1 MILVTGHKG
10 YIGSHLYSALIER
23 GYSVI
28 GMDLKDNQNILF
40 HLNNIKEKINTVF
53 HLAAIPSVA
62 YSVEN
67 PSYSLMQN
75 VLGTSTVLEWA
86 MKNNVNRFIFSSS
99 AAIYGNG
106 NGPTSPYGLHKLM
119 SEKECKLYSDLYDL
133 DVVCLRYFN
142 VYSEDQ
148 KYGGAYST
156 VIAAWMEMLRQ
167 GKELRIDGDGEQT
180 RDFIYIDDIVDAN
193 IFCMLHNKRFNAD
206 CFDIASGQSVSLKF
220 LKTMIERYQS
230 AKWINTPE
238 RKGDI
243 KHVNPDVSAI
253 NNIGWSAKTPIEE
266 GIKKCLQKIKEKKN
280 EIK

>member
-10 YIGSHLYSALIER
+10 YIGSRLSSSLIER

-28 GMDLKDNQNILF
+28 GMDLKDNENILY
-40 HLNNIKEKINTVF
+40 HLSNIKHKIDTVF
-53 HLAAIPSVA
+53 HLAAIPSVS

-86 MKNNVNRFIFSSS
+86 MKNNVNRVVFSSS

-119 SEKECKLYSDLYDL
+119 SEKECKLYSDLYGL

-148 KYGGAYST
+148 EYGGAYST
-156 VIAAWMEMLRQ
+156 VISAWMEMLRQ
-167 GKELRIDGDGEQT
+167 GEDLRFEGDGQQT

-193 IFCMLHNKRFNAD
+193 IFCMLYKGKFKAE
-206 CFDIASGQSVSLKF
+206 CFDVASGKTISLNT
-220 LKTMIERYQS
+220 LRSMIEKYQNP
-230 AKWINTPE
+230 KWQMKPE
-238 RKGDI
+238 RKGDV
-243 KHVNPDVSAI
+243 KYVSPDVSKI
-253 NNIGWSAKTPIEE
+253 NKIGWKAKIPIEE
-266 GIKKCLQKIKEKKN
+266 GIKKCFQNL
-280 EIK
+280 

>member
-10 YIGSHLYSALIER
+10 YIGSRLSSSLIER

-28 GMDLKDNQNILF
+28 GMDLKDNENILH
-40 HLNNIKEKINTVF
+40 HLSNIKNKIDTVF

-86 MKNNVNRFIFSSS
+86 MKNNVNRVVFSSS

-106 NGPTSPYGLHKLM
+106 DGPTSPYGLHKLM
-119 SEKECKLYSDLYDL
+119 SEKECKLYSDLYGL

-148 KYGGAYST
+148 EYGGAYST
-156 VIAAWMEMLRQ
+156 VISAWMEMLRQ
-167 GKELRIDGDGEQT
+167 GKDLRFEGDGQQT
-180 RDFIYIDDIVDAN
+180 RDFIYIDDIVDVN
-193 IFCMLHNKRFNAD
+193 MFCMLYKGKFKAE
-206 CFDIASGQSVSLKF
+206 CFDVASGKTISLNTLRSMVEK
-220 LKTMIERYQS
+220 YQNP
-230 AKWINTPE
+230 KWQMKPE
-238 RKGDI
+238 RKGDV
-243 KHVNPDVSAI
+243 KYVSPDVSKI
-253 NNIGWSAKTPIEE
+253 NKIGWKAKIPIEE
-266 GIKKCLQKIKEKKN
+266 GIKKCFQNL
-280 EIK
+280 

>member
-1 MILVTGHKG
+1 VILVTGHKG
-10 YIGSHLYSALIER
+10 YIGSRLSSSLIER

-28 GMDLKDNQNILF
+28 GMDLKDNENILH
-40 HLNNIKEKINTVF
+40 HLSNIKNKIDTVF

-86 MKNNVNRFIFSSS
+86 MKNNVNRVVFSSS

-106 NGPTSPYGLHKLM
+106 DGPTSPYGLHKLM
-119 SEKECKLYSDLYDL
+119 SEKECKLYSDLYGL

-148 KYGGAYST
+148 EYGGAYST
-156 VIAAWMEMLRQ
+156 VISAWMEMLRQ
-167 GKELRIDGDGEQT
+167 GKDLRFEGDGQQT

-193 IFCMLHNKRFNAD
+193 MFCMLYKGKFKAE
-206 CFDIASGQSVSLKF
+206 CFDVASGKTISLNTLRSMVEK
-220 LKTMIERYQS
+220 YQNP
-230 AKWINTPE
+230 KWQMKPE
-238 RKGDI
+238 RKGDV
-243 KHVNPDVSAI
+243 KYVSPDVSKI
-253 NNIGWSAKTPIEE
+253 NKIGWKAKIPIEE
-266 GIKKCLQKIKEKKN
+266 GIKKCFQNL
-280 EIK
+280 